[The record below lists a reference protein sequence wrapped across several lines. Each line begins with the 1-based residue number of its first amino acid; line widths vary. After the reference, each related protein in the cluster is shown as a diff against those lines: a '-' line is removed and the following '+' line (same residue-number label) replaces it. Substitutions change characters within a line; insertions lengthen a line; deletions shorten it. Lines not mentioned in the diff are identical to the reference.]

1 MFENKRD
8 RFLGCGDA
16 IAKRDLGIAFW
27 GCGNRFLGCG
37 GDSEARPSN
46 RFLGSGRAIAQALI
60 CQFAFWECGGAIA
73 VGNLVG
79 DRLTCPIIYL

>member
-27 GCGNRFLGCG
+27 DVGAIAKRDLGIAFG
-37 GDSEARPSN
+37 MW
-46 RFLGSGRAIAQALI
+46 RAIAKRDLGI
-60 CQFAFWECGGAIA
+60 AFWEVGG
-73 VGNLVG
+73 
-79 DRLTCPIIYL
+79 R